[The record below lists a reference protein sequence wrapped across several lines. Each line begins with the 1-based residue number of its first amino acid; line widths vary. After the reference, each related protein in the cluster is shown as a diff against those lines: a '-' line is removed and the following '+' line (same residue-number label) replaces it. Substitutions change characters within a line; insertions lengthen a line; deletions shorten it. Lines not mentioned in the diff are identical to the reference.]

1 MNTTSEHHDADSQKE
16 SRGSEAAARLDHDGP
31 AANSRPSAL
40 PRSERFALIAIAA
53 VTLAMRIVAFFH
65 YRFDSDEPQHLHV
78 AWGWTAGLL
87 QYRDVFDNHAPL
99 FHMATAPLLRLLGER
114 ADILLWMRGPMVLLW
129 LIVIACTYV
138 IAQRLY
144 DVRIAIWSVVMLNVL
159 PPFFLKSIEFRTD
172 NLWNAFWML
181 AMVVLFLGRRSSRT
195 FFLAGLLLGCA
206 LSVSIKTTLLL
217 FTLAAAGAITWF
229 MRRRAR
235 GAGVRAELV
244 AVFALG
250 FAIVPALIAGYFV
263 ARGAWPDLVY
273 CAFRFNSLVAVSRSP
288 FVVWLPRICFIPMM
302 YVVFRQA
309 WRYRARTTDARYF
322 FAVATGIFFATLFS
336 FWILISPRDFLPFLP
351 FLAIFFVAAVARRK
365 FFVEAII
372 VTAIV
377 SLTGVGYYAA
387 WLTNRTAEF
396 ITMERQ
402 LLNVSRPGE
411 LVMDYKGELIYRR
424 RPYYFILEFITRNA
438 IAQGLVAD
446 TVPEDLIRTR
456 CHIAQAD
463 GTQWPDRARLFM
475 RANFIDLGRLR
486 VSGQWLQ
493 RDGTLT
499 IAIPGDYVMLSQSG
513 EASGVLDGTPYRGS
527 RTLERGVHTF
537 AGANGRVACV
547 WAPAFVRGFSPF
559 HPRDLDF

>member
-1 MNTTSEHHDADSQKE
+1 MSANDVTEVGG
-16 SRGSEAAARLDHDGP
+16 RGSGVEDRHIPNAGSPPP
-31 AANSRPSAL
+31 AV
-40 PRSERFALIAIAA
+40 PRSERFALIAIAV

-129 LIVIACTYV
+129 LIVVACTYV
-138 IAQRLY
+138 VARRLY
-144 DVRIAIWSVVMLNVL
+144 DVRIAIWSVVLLNVL

-181 AMVVLFLGRRSSRT
+181 AVVVLFFGRRSVGT
-195 FFLAGLLLGCA
+195 FLLAGLLLGCA
-206 LSVSIKTTLLL
+206 FSVSLKTMLLL
-217 FTLAAAGAITWF
+217 FTLLAAGAITWF

-235 GAGVRAELV
+235 GAGVRAWLV
-244 AVFALG
+244 AAFALG
-250 FAIVPALIAGYFV
+250 FAIVPSLIAGYFV

-273 CAFRFNSLVAVSRSP
+273 GALKFNGLVAGHRP
-288 FVVWLPRICFIPMM
+288 PLVVWIPRLCYIPMM
-302 YVVFRQA
+302 YAVFRKA
-309 WRYRARTTDARYF
+309 WQYRARTTDARYF

-351 FLAIFFVAAVARRK
+351 FLTIFVVAALTRRK
-365 FFVEAII
+365 FFLEAII

-377 SLTGVGYYAA
+377 LLTGVGYYAA
-387 WLTNRTAEF
+387 WLTNGTAEF
-396 ITMERQ
+396 ITMENQ

-424 RPYYFILEFITRNA
+424 RPTYFILEFITRNA
-438 IAQGLVAD
+438 IARGLIAD
-446 TVPEDLIRTR
+446 TVPEDLVRTR

-463 GTQWPDRARLFM
+463 GSQWPSRARVFM
-475 RANFIDLGRLR
+475 NANFIDLGRLR
-486 VSGQWLQ
+486 VSGQWL
-493 RDGTLT
+493 RPDGTFT
-499 IAIPGDYVMLSQSG
+499 IAIPGDYVILDKNG
-513 EASGVLDGTPYRGS
+513 EASGALDGTPYRGS
-527 RTLERGVHTF
+527 RALERGVHRF
-537 AGANGRVACV
+537 SGGKERVACV
-547 WAPAFVRGFSPF
+547 WAPAYARGFSPF
-559 HPRDLDF
+559 HLRDLDF

>member
-1 MNTTSEHHDADSQKE
+1 MT
-16 SRGSEAAARLDHDGP
+16 
-31 AANSRPSAL
+31 
-40 PRSERFALIAIAA
+40 AIAA

-99 FHMATAPLLRLLGER
+99 FHMATAPLLRILGER

-129 LIVIACTYV
+129 LIVVACTYAV
-138 IAQRLY
+138 ARRLY
-144 DVRIAIWSVVMLNVL
+144 DVRVAIWSVVLLNVL

-181 AMVVLFLGRRSSRT
+181 AIAMLLLRRRSTGT

-206 LSVSIKTTLLL
+206 LSVSLKTMLLL
-217 FTLAAAGAITWF
+217 FTLVSAAAITWF
-229 MRRRAR
+229 MRRRGR
-235 GAGVRAELV
+235 GAGVRVGLPA
-244 AVFALG
+244 AFALG

-273 CAFRFNSLVAVSRSP
+273 GAFRFNGLVAGHRP
-288 FVVWLPRICFIPMM
+288 PLVVWIPRLCYIPMM
-302 YVVFRQA
+302 YVVFRKA
-309 WRYRARTTDARYF
+309 WQYRARTTDARYF

-351 FLAIFFVAAVARRK
+351 FLTIFFVAAVSRGKHFLPA
-365 FFVEAII
+365 VII
-372 VTAIV
+372 LAMVALV
-377 SLTGVGYYAA
+377 GVGYYAA
-387 WLTNRTAEF
+387 WLSNGTREF
-396 ITMERQ
+396 ITMENQ

-424 RPYYFILEFITRNA
+424 RPHYFILEFITRNA
-438 IAQGLVAD
+438 IARGLIAD
-446 TVPEDLIRTR
+446 TVPEDLVRTR

-463 GTQWPDRARLFM
+463 GTQWPVRARVFM
-475 RANFIDLGRLR
+475 NANFIDLGRLR

-493 RDGTLT
+493 ADGRFT
-499 IAIPGDYVMLSQSG
+499 IAIPGDYVILDKNG
-513 EASGVLDGTPYRGS
+513 EASGALDGTPYQGS
-527 RTLERGVHTF
+527 RTLERGAHRF
-537 AGANGRVACV
+537 AGGKERMACV
-547 WAPAFVRGFSPF
+547 WAPAYSRGFSPF
-559 HPRDLDF
+559 HLRDLDF

>member
-1 MNTTSEHHDADSQKE
+1 MSADDVTGAVE
-16 SRGSEAAARLDHDGP
+16 RGAEGEDLHIP
-31 AANSRPSAL
+31 AAGSPAPGL
-40 PRSERFALIAIAA
+40 PRSERIALIAIAA

-129 LIVIACTYV
+129 LIVVACTYV
-138 IAQRLY
+138 VARRLY
-144 DVRIAIWSVVMLNVL
+144 DVRIAIWSVVLLNVL

-181 AMVVLFLGRRSSRT
+181 AIVVLFLGRRSAGT
-195 FFLAGLLLGCA
+195 FTLAGLLLGCA
-206 LSVSIKTTLLL
+206 FSVSLKTMLLL
-217 FTLAAAGAITWF
+217 LTLAAAGAITWF

-235 GAGVRAELV
+235 GAGVRGGLV
-244 AVFALG
+244 AVFVLG
-250 FAIVPALIAGYFV
+250 FAIVPALIAGYFM

-273 CAFRFNSLVAVSRSP
+273 GALKFNGLVGGHRP
-288 FVVWLPRICFIPMM
+288 PLVVWIPRLCYIPMM

-309 WRYRARTTDARYF
+309 WRYRGRTTDARYF

-336 FWILISPRDFLPFLP
+336 FWILISPRDFLPFMP
-351 FLAIFFVAAVARRK
+351 FLTIFFVAALARRK
-365 FFVEAII
+365 FFLEAII
-372 VTAIV
+372 VMTIV
-377 SLTGVGYYAA
+377 LLTGVGYYAA

-396 ITMERQ
+396 ITMENQ

-438 IAQGLVAD
+438 IARGLIAD
-446 TVPEDLIRTR
+446 TVPEDLVRTR

-463 GTQWPDRARLFM
+463 GTQWPARARVFM
-475 RANFIDLGRLR
+475 NTNFIDIGRLR
-486 VSGQWLQ
+486 VSGQWL
-493 RDGTLT
+493 RADGAFT
-499 IAIPGDYVMLSQSG
+499 IAIPGDYVILGKNG
-513 EASGVLDGTPYRGS
+513 EASGALDGTPYRGP
-527 RTLERGVHTF
+527 RMLERGAHRF
-537 AGANGRVACV
+537 AGGEERMACV
-547 WAPAFVRGFSPF
+547 WAPAYARGFSPF